1 MPTPK
6 QLASR
11 AKWKRQVRPAGP
23 SKQYSTP
30 ESFWLGRRREGFTAA
45 ASAHFEACPPP
56 PSITLTAR
64 RAVE

>member
-1 MPTPK
+1 MPTAK
-6 QLASR
+6 QLAHR
-11 AKWKRQVRPAGP
+11 ERFKRPVRPAGP

-30 ESFWLGRRREGFTAA
+30 ESFWTAKPREGFTAA

-56 PSITLTAR
+56 PSISLTAR